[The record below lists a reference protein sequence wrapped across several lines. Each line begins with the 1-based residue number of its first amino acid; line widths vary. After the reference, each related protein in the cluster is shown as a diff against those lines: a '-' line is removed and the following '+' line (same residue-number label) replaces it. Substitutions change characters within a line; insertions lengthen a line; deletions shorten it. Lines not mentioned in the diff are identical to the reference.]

1 MRTRLVVALLL
12 ALCVTAAL
20 PAGAAAQTGGDPPT
34 ELWEEYPLDETAP
47 SVPSDADEGQLP
59 QARPPAEGEDQGG
72 GGVPAPA
79 LFAGAVLALLVLAA
93 ALWLVPRMRRGKAE
107 APPEAK
113 APLEAKPE
121 PQVEAPR
128 PRRLLAPV
136 PAANGAAQRRPALGY
151 TIVSASGDAE
161 RERLREEAKLIQAA
175 CQEHGL
181 VLGKLVRDLETQ
193 TGPDLRRPGLTYAL
207 ERFAAKEYETL
218 VVSKLDRLTRS
229 AANLGAL
236 LRMLD
241 ERQARLIVIDIGLD
255 TGTADG
261 RVAAEA
267 LVTVGDLDEKKIEE
281 RTRKGLEAARSGR
294 RSSGRPA
301 VADRPSLKQRIV
313 DMRASGMTLQAI
325 ADTLNE
331 ESVPT
336 MRGGAKWRPSSVQA
350 AAGYKRPNRSRSG
363 ST

>member
-1 MRTRLVVALLL
+1 MRTRLALALLL
-12 ALCVTAAL
+12 ALCVVAAL
-20 PAGAAAQTGGDPPT
+20 PAAAAGQAGDDPPT
-34 ELWEEYPLDETAP
+34 ELWKEYPLDETAP
-47 SVPSDADEGQLP
+47 SPPPNAGDEELP
-59 QARPPAEGEDQGG
+59 QARDAAANDDQGG
-72 GGVPAPA
+72 GVSAPA
-79 LFAGAVLALLVLAA
+79 LLGIALLALLALAA
-93 ALWLVPRMRRGKAE
+93 LLWLVPRLRRRP
-107 APPEAK
+107 APP
-113 APLEAKPE
+113 APKPE
-121 PQVEAPR
+121 PQVEPPAAR
-128 PRRLLAPV
+128 SLLAPV
-136 PAANGAAQRRPALGY
+136 PAANGAAERRPALGY
-151 TIVSASGDAE
+151 TIVSAPGESE

-193 TGPDLRRPGLTYAL
+193 NGPDLRRPGLTYVL
-207 ERFAAKEYETL
+207 ERLAAKEYEAL
-218 VVSKLDRLTRS
+218 VVSRLERLTRS
-229 AANLGAL
+229 AANLGVL
-236 LRMLD
+236 LRLLD

-325 ADTLNE
+325 ADTLNDE
-331 ESVPT
+331 GVPT
-336 MRGGAKWRPSSVQA
+336 VRGGAKWRPSSVQA
-350 AAGYKRPNRSRSG
+350 AAGYKRPNRSRST
-363 ST
+363 SS